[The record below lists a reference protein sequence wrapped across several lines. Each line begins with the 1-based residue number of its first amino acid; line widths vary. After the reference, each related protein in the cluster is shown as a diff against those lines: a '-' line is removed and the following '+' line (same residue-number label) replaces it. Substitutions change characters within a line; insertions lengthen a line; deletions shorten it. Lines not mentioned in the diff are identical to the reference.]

1 MSAALPA
8 TQTPVTTAAPARLR
22 SARPSFVGIVRGELF
37 KVSRQWSTWIFAVL
51 YLGAIC
57 LPYLVLLGS
66 GRIKTEVR
74 DDPMSALYSVLGVD
88 MMVLKVF
95 GGALIILVTARLI
108 GMEYSGGTIR
118 VLLSRGVGRLQLLF
132 GKLAAIT
139 LIALALVMLTVLLDL
154 LLTVV
159 LLLLAVGNLDLFKS
173 ATSAYWS
180 DAWVFLLTA
189 LISLGVTILMA
200 TAITV
205 IGRSLAFGMTV
216 AILWYPA
223 ENISVIF
230 LLLGYML
237 TKSDFWRLISG
248 DFLGLN
254 LNAMAGAML
263 PPRAALAASISF
275 QTPLVPVTGGHTLL
289 VVAVFAV
296 VFAAVSIILTAR
308 RDVKE

>member
-1 MSAALPA
+1 MSATIPA
-8 TQTPVTTAAPARLR
+8 THVTTVAPERLH
-22 SARPSFVGIVRGELF
+22 SARPSFIGIVRGELL
-37 KVSRQWSTWIFAVL
+37 KVSRQWSAWIFAVL

-57 LPYLVLLGS
+57 LPYLVLLSS
-66 GRIKTEVR
+66 GRIAYEVGH
-74 DDPMSALYSVLGVD
+74 DPMSALYSVLGVD

-118 VLLSRGVGRLQLLF
+118 VLLSRGVGRLQLLV

-139 LIALALVMLTVLLDL
+139 LIALALVVLTVLLDL

>member
-1 MSAALPA
+1 MSTAVTVTPSAPIA
-8 TQTPVTTAAPARLR
+8 TPLH

-37 KVSRQWSTWIFAVL
+37 KVSRQISTWVLAVL

-66 GRIKTEVR
+66 GRIKTQVR

-88 MMVLKVF
+88 MVILKVF
-95 GGALIILVTARLI
+95 GGALIIIVTARLI

-132 GKLAAIT
+132 GKLTALA
-139 LIALALVMLTVLLDL
+139 LIALGIAVVTLLLDL

-159 LLLLAVGNLDLFKS
+159 LLLATVGNLDLFKS

-180 DAWVFLLTA
+180 DAGMYLLLA
-189 LISLGVTILMA
+189 LVSIGVTILMA
-200 TAITV
+200 TAVTV
-205 IGRSLAFGMTV
+205 VGRSLAFGV
-216 AILWYPA
+216 AVSLLWYPA
-223 ENISVIF
+223 ENISVLF
-230 LLLGYML
+230 LILGYRL
-237 TKSDFWRLISG
+237 TNSTFWTLVSG

-254 LNAMAGAML
+254 LNAMAGGIL
-263 PPRAALAASISF
+263 PPRAAVASSITF
-275 QTPLVPVTGGHTLL
+275 TTPLVPVDGGHTLL
-289 VVAVFAV
+289 VTALWAI
-296 VFAAVSIILTAR
+296 VFAAVAIVLTAR

>member
-1 MSAALPA
+1 MSTAVTVTPSAPIA
-8 TQTPVTTAAPARLR
+8 TPLH
-22 SARPSFVGIVRGELF
+22 SARPSFVGIVRGEVF
-37 KVSRQWSTWIFAVL
+37 KVSRQISTWVLAVL

-88 MMVLKVF
+88 MVILKVF
-95 GGALIILVTARLI
+95 GGALIIIVTARLI

-132 GKLAAIT
+132 GKLTALA
-139 LIALALVMLTVLLDL
+139 LIALGIVVVTLLLDL

-159 LLLLAVGNLDLFKS
+159 LLLATVGNLDLFKS

-180 DAWVFLLTA
+180 DAGMYLLLA
-189 LISLGVTILMA
+189 LVSIGVTILMA
-200 TAITV
+200 TAVTV
-205 IGRSLAFGMTV
+205 VGRSLAFGV
-216 AILWYPA
+216 AVSLLWYPA
-223 ENISVIF
+223 ENISVLF
-230 LLLGYML
+230 LILGYRL
-237 TKSDFWRLISG
+237 TNSTFWTLISG

-254 LNAMAGAML
+254 LNAMAGGIL
-263 PPRAALAASISF
+263 PPRAALASSITF
-275 QTPLVPVTGGHTLL
+275 TTPLVPVDGGHTLL
-289 VVAVFAV
+289 VTALWAI
-296 VFAAVSIILTAR
+296 VFAAVAIVLTAR

>member
-1 MSAALPA
+1 MSTAVTVTPSAPIA
-8 TQTPVTTAAPARLR
+8 TPLH

-37 KVSRQWSTWIFAVL
+37 KVSRQISTWVLAVL

-66 GRIKTEVR
+66 GRIKTQVR

-88 MMVLKVF
+88 MVILKVF
-95 GGALIILVTARLI
+95 GGALIIIVTARLI

-132 GKLAAIT
+132 GKLT
-139 LIALALVMLTVLLDL
+139 ALALIVLGIAVVTLLLDL

-159 LLLLAVGNLDLFKS
+159 LLLATVGNLDLFKS

-180 DAWVFLLTA
+180 DAGMYLLLA
-189 LISLGVTILMA
+189 LVSIGVTILMA
-200 TAITV
+200 TAVTV
-205 IGRSLAFGMTV
+205 VGRSLAFGV
-216 AILWYPA
+216 AVSLLWYPA
-223 ENISVIF
+223 ENISVLF
-230 LLLGYML
+230 LILGYRL
-237 TKSDFWRLISG
+237 TNSTFWTLVSG

-254 LNAMAGAML
+254 LNAMAGGIL
-263 PPRAALAASISF
+263 PPRAAVASSITF
-275 QTPLVPVTGGHTLL
+275 TTPLVPVDGGHTLL
-289 VVAVFAV
+289 VTALWAI
-296 VFAAVSIILTAR
+296 VFAAVAIVLTAR

>member
-8 TQTPVTTAAPARLR
+8 TQTPVTTAAPERLHNV
-22 SARPSFVGIVRGELF
+22 RPSFVGIVHGELF

-66 GRIKTEVR
+66 DRIKTDIR

-88 MMVLKVF
+88 MTVLKVF
-95 GGALIILVTARLI
+95 GGAFIILVTARLI

-132 GKLAAIT
+132 GKLAAIS
-139 LIALALVMLTVLLDL
+139 LIALALVVATVILDL

-159 LLLLAVGNLDLFKS
+159 LLLISVGNLDLFKS
-173 ATSAYWS
+173 ATGAYWS

-200 TAITV
+200 TAVTV

-223 ENISVIF
+223 ENISAIF

-248 DFLGLN
+248 DFLGMN
-254 LNAMAGAML
+254 LNAMAGAIL
-263 PPRAALAASISF
+263 PPRAALATTITF

-289 VVAVFAV
+289 VVGIFAL

>member
-1 MSAALPA
+1 MSTAVTVTPSAPIA
-8 TQTPVTTAAPARLR
+8 TPLH

-37 KVSRQWSTWIFAVL
+37 KVSRQISTWVLAVL

-88 MMVLKVF
+88 MVILKVF
-95 GGALIILVTARLI
+95 GGALIIIVTARLI

-132 GKLAAIT
+132 GKLTALA
-139 LIALALVMLTVLLDL
+139 LIALGIAVVTLLLDL

-159 LLLLAVGNLDLFKS
+159 LLLATVGNLDLFKS

-180 DAWVFLLTA
+180 DAGMYLLLA
-189 LISLGVTILMA
+189 LVSIGVTILMA
-200 TAITV
+200 TAVTV
-205 IGRSLAFGMTV
+205 VGRSLAFGV
-216 AILWYPA
+216 AVSLLWYPA
-223 ENISVIF
+223 ENISVLF
-230 LLLGYML
+230 LILGYRL
-237 TKSDFWRLISG
+237 TNSTFWTLVSG

-254 LNAMAGAML
+254 LNAMAGGIL
-263 PPRAALAASISF
+263 PPRAAVASSITF
-275 QTPLVPVTGGHTLL
+275 TTPLVPVDGGHTLL
-289 VVAVFAV
+289 VTALWAI
-296 VFAAVSIILTAR
+296 VFAAVAIVLTAR

>member
-8 TQTPVTTAAPARLR
+8 TPISTTAAPPRLH
-22 SARPSFVGIVRGELF
+22 SVRPSFVGIVRGELF
-37 KVSRQWSTWIFAVL
+37 KVSRQLGTWILAVL
-51 YLGAIC
+51 YLGAIF
-57 LPYLVLLGS
+57 LPYLVLLAS

-74 DDPMSALYSVLGVD
+74 DDPMAALYSVLGVD

-95 GGALIILVTARLI
+95 GGALIILITARLI

-132 GKLAAIT
+132 GKLAAVSV
-139 LIALALVMLTVLLDL
+139 IALGVVVATVLLDL

-159 LLLLAVGNLDLFKS
+159 LLLLSVGNLDLFKS

-180 DAWVFLLTA
+180 DAGVFLLTA

-200 TAITV
+200 TAVTV
-205 IGRSLAFGMTV
+205 VGRSLAFGTTV

-230 LLLGYML
+230 LLLGSML

-263 PPRAALAASISF
+263 PERARLAASVTF
-275 QTPLVPVTGGHTLL
+275 QEPLVPVTGGHTLL
-289 VVAVFAV
+289 VVGIFAA

>member
-1 MSAALPA
+1 MSTAVSVTPPTALK
-8 TQTPVTTAAPARLR
+8 LHG
-22 SARPSFVGIVRGELF
+22 ARPSFVGVVRGELF
-37 KVSRQWSTWIFAVL
+37 KVSRQWSAWIFAVL

-57 LPYLVLLGS
+57 LPYLVLLSS
-66 GRIKTEVR
+66 GRIAYEVGH
-74 DDPMSALYSVLGVD
+74 DPMSALYSVLGVD

-132 GKLAAIT
+132 GKLAAIS
-139 LIALALVMLTVLLDL
+139 LIALALVVATVILDF

-159 LLLLAVGNLDLFKS
+159 LLLISVGNLDLFKS

-180 DAWVFLLTA
+180 DAWVILLTA

-200 TAITV
+200 TAVTV

-223 ENISVIF
+223 ENISAIF

-237 TKSDFWRLISG
+237 TKNDFWRLISG
-248 DFLGLN
+248 DFLGMN
-254 LNAMAGAML
+254 LNAMPGAML
-263 PPRAALAASISF
+263 PPRAALASSITF

-289 VVAVFAV
+289 VVGVFAV

>member
-1 MSAALPA
+1 MA
-8 TQTPVTTAAPARLR
+8 
-22 SARPSFVGIVRGELF
+22 
-37 KVSRQWSTWIFAVL
+37 
-51 YLGAIC
+51 
-57 LPYLVLLGS
+57 
-66 GRIKTEVR
+66 
-74 DDPMSALYSVLGVD
+74 ALYSVLGVD

-95 GGALIILVTARLI
+95 GGALIILITARLI

-132 GKLAAIT
+132 GKLAAVSV
-139 LIALALVMLTVLLDL
+139 IALGVVVATVLLDL

-159 LLLLAVGNLDLFKS
+159 LLLLSVGNLDLFKS

-180 DAWVFLLTA
+180 DAGVFLLTA

-200 TAITV
+200 TAVTV
-205 IGRSLAFGMTV
+205 VGRSLAFGTTV

-230 LLLGYML
+230 LLLGSML

-263 PPRAALAASISF
+263 PERARLAASVTF
-275 QTPLVPVTGGHTLL
+275 QEPLVPVTGGHTLL
-289 VVAVFAV
+289 VVGIFAA